1 MANPQKD
8 LRNNSAWGAPAA
20 EMYRIR
26 GILSQ
31 MWTKT
36 TSGDITQ
43 AMDFFG
49 GFLSE
54 ICAAES
60 DVSKDQR

>member
-1 MANPQKD
+1 MANAQKD
-8 LRNNSAWGAPAA
+8 KRNNWEWGAPAA

-36 TSGDITQ
+36 ASRDITQ
-43 AMDFFG
+43 AMDFFS

-54 ICAAES
+54 IGAAES
-60 DVSKDQR
+60 DDSVSKT